1 MKEFLKRHY
10 YPLAVALVVAV
21 AFAYPPAFLECCG
34 VKLTNF
40 VAPSLQLIMFGM
52 GATLTASD
60 FLGVVK
66 TPWKVAIG
74 AFLQF
79 SVMPFSAFSLARL
92 FGFESE
98 IAAGM
103 ILIGSVAGGM
113 ASNVIA
119 FLARANV
126 ALSVSMT
133 CVSTLIAPFVTP
145 FLMKLLA
152 GADVQVDVAAMM
164 WGMFKIVIF
173 PVAGGVLFHFLLRR
187 QFDERKASVNRVLA
201 GVSFFA
207 ICFNLGVSIAPNHVA
222 LVQAGAL
229 IVLAAVVHIFIG
241 FSLGYWGARLLG
253 RFTAID
259 ETDARTIS
267 IEVGMQNGGMAC
279 ALAITVLG
287 STAAALPAN
296 AAAIVGS
303 VLSPLLAD
311 YWRKHDVRDTPV
323 SSGRISDF

>member
-1 MKEFLKRHY
+1 
-10 YPLAVALVVAV
+10 
-21 AFAYPPAFLECCG
+21 
-34 VKLTNF
+34 
-40 VAPSLQLIMFGM
+40 MFGM

-79 SVMPFSAFSLARL
+79 SVMPFSAFFLARL

-173 PVAGGVLFHFLLRR
+173 PVAGGVLFHILLRR
-187 QFDERKASVNRVLA
+187 QF
-201 GVSFFA
+201 
-207 ICFNLGVSIAPNHVA
+207 
-222 LVQAGAL
+222 
-229 IVLAAVVHIFIG
+229 
-241 FSLGYWGARLLG
+241 
-253 RFTAID
+253 D

-296 AAAIVGS
+296 VAAIVGS

-311 YWRKHDVRDTPV
+311 YWRKHDVR
-323 SSGRISDF
+323 ISV